1 MNRLNHKLRDVL
13 TRYLKYKKDYYNS
26 QNIRTELAGI
36 ELTRIEF
43 NYHVATRM
51 AYEWCV
57 IAETI
62 RKGYKRVK
70 E

>member
-13 TRYLKYKKDYYNS
+13 TRYQKCKKNYYDS
-26 QNIRTELAGI
+26 QNIKTELDSIELIGI
-36 ELTRIEF
+36 EF
-43 NYHVATRM
+43 SYHVATKE
-51 AYEWCV
+51 AYKWCA